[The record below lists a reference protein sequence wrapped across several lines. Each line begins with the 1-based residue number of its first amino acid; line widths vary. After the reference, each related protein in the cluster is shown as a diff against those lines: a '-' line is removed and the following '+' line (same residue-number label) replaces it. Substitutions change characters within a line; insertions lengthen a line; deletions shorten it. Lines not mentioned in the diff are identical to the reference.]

1 MLLPFMELSSF
12 SVQQWNEPIK
22 WSHFMSL
29 APFSLRV
36 RVSASALPPLIR
48 PPIALKRVS
57 LSSPLLPCLATVA
70 FPVPP
75 KGGKPSTPALAFR
88 ILEQTSVSR
97 IPPYLHV
104 VLVGLSAGWKRI
116 SRHRPFQREWFYY
129 SEQRAGMWGHCEHSG
144 LTTWQTRESW
154 LRTVGQLQRAD
165 PFRGLL
171 VSFYSL
177 KTKFLLKGWH

>member
-12 SVQQWNEPIK
+12 SIQQWNEPIK

-36 RVSASALPPLIR
+36 KANVLRVTPSALPPLIR
-48 PPIALKRVS
+48 LPIALKRVS
-57 LSSPLLPCLATVA
+57 RSSPLLSCLATVA

-75 KGGKPSTPALAFR
+75 KGGKPSTPVLAFR

-104 VLVGLSAGWKRI
+104 VHVSLSAGWKRI
-116 SRHRPFQREWFYY
+116 SRHRAFQKGVILLWRTK
-129 SEQRAGMWGHCEHSG
+129 SRNVRALWA
-144 LTTWQTRESW
+144 
-154 LRTVGQLQRAD
+154 QRAD
-165 PFRGLL
+165 RLADQGEL
-171 VSFYSL
+171 
-177 KTKFLLKGWH
+177 T

>member
-12 SVQQWNEPIK
+12 SIQQWNEPIK

-36 RVSASALPPLIR
+36 RASVLRVTPSALPPLIR
-48 PPIALKRVS
+48 LPIALKRVS
-57 LSSPLLPCLATVA
+57 RSSPLLSCLATVA

-97 IPPYLHV
+97 ISPYLHV
-104 VLVGLSAGWKRI
+104 VHVSLSAGWKRI
-116 SRHRPFQREWFYY
+116 SSISEGSDFIIQNKEQECEGTVSTAGWPPGRP
-129 SEQRAGMWGHCEHSG
+129 G
-144 LTTWQTRESW
+144 
-154 LRTVGQLQRAD
+154 RAD
-165 PFRGLL
+165 LELWASSREPTPFVG
-171 VSFYSL
+171 Y
-177 KTKFLLKGWH
+177 